1 MIRTIKKAEAT
12 RPYNIQ
18 DLPPLIVGG
27 AVFNNQ
33 YSTNPHNLPVKDI
46 LTLAFQHGLNAIDT
60 SPYYGPSEE
69 ILGQALQKVEFAREN
84 YFICTKAGRVKLD
97 DFDYSRE
104 NVRRS
109 VERSLKRL
117 NTDYLDL
124 VYMHDIEFVEE
135 AQIYEALEELKALK
149 EEGVVKNF
157 GISGYPIKFLYKIA
171 LGCKDGPVGPL
182 DAILSYSNGCI
193 QNERLFEMYDR
204 FVNECQVKK
213 VMNGSILSM
222 SLLRSEV
229 THSFHPASQALKD
242 KVFDIAAELKEE
254 GVELADLATRFALK
268 RWLFDGDQQS
278 HRNSVVLGV
287 SNIAELKVALDSY
300 WQVKENAGG
309 INEKDVPLY
318 ERVKKLLGEHFNE
331 TWESG
336 IAGRG

>member
-1 MIRTIKKAEAT
+1 MKTSGFRDIPSNFSTKLHWVQGRS
-12 RPYNIQ
+12 R
-18 DLPPLIVGG
+18 G
-27 AVFNNQ
+27 A
-33 YSTNPHNLPVKDI
+33 
-46 LTLAFQHGLNAIDT
+46 
-60 SPYYGPSEE
+60 
-69 ILGQALQKVEFAREN
+69 
-84 YFICTKAGRVKLD
+84 
-97 DFDYSRE
+97 
-104 NVRRS
+104 
-109 VERSLKRL
+109 
-117 NTDYLDL
+117 
-124 VYMHDIEFVEE
+124 
-135 AQIYEALEELKALK
+135 
-149 EEGVVKNF
+149 
-157 GISGYPIKFLYKIA
+157 
-171 LGCKDGPVGPL
+171 L

-204 FVNECQVKK
+204 FIDECQVKK

-222 SLLRSEV
+222 SLLRSEL

-278 HRNSVVLGV
+278 NRNSVVLGV

-300 WQVKENAGG
+300 WQVKENAEG